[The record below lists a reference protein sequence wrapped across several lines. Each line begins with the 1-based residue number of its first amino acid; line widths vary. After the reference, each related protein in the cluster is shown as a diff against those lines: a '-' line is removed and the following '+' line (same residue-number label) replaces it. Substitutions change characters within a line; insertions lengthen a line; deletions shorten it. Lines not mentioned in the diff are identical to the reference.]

1 MKIIHATFTVKPDFR
16 EIFLSETVP
25 LIAGSQMEPGN
36 LSYHLYQG
44 VSDPDTFL
52 IVEEWKDQQAV
63 ATHHQA
69 PHFTRFNV
77 RTGRFFR
84 EPTQVSVFD
93 AEKNS

>member
-36 LSYHLYQG
+36 LSYHLYQEIT
-44 VSDPDTFL
+44 DPDMF
-52 IVEEWKDQQAV
+52 IMVEEWKDQQAV
-63 ATHHQA
+63 DMHHQA
-69 PHFTRFNV
+69 PYFTRFNV
-77 RTGRFFR
+77 RTESFFC